1 MKNSPASKGLKEV
14 LAYLPPG
21 LERILQYLDEPECRE
36 LEEIRLRIGRPLLLR
51 INDRECTLDNK
62 GRLHNELDRG
72 YTVSE
77 DDLRRTIACI
87 MDNSLYAYEEDINR
101 GFITMPG
108 GHRVGLAGQVLAQG
122 GEVRRVKD
130 FSSLCIRLAREVL
143 GCARPLFSLI
153 CPRPKEILNTLII
166 SPPRCGKT
174 TILRDVARFLSSG
187 SSSWTGCNV
196 ALIDERSELAGC
208 YQGIPQLNVGPR
220 TDVLDGCPKHLG
232 MGMALRALSPRVII
246 TDELGSRQDVEAVRE
261 CVNAGVQ
268 VISTVHA
275 SSLEELQKRPM
286 LNELLNLKVFSLAVF
301 LSRRQGPGSLES
313 FVRMNDYAD

>member
-1 MKNSPASKGLKEV
+1 MKHSPAGKGLKEV

-21 LERILQYLDEPECRE
+21 LEKILRHLDEQECRE
-36 LEEIRLRIGRPLLLR
+36 LEEIRIRVGRPLLLR
-51 INDRECTLDNK
+51 INDRECTLDYQ
-62 GRLHNELDRG
+62 GRIHHELDRG
-72 YTVSE
+72 YVVGD
-77 DDLRRTIACI
+77 DDLHRAVACI
-87 MDNSLYAYEEDINR
+87 MDNSLYAFEEDINR
-101 GFITMPG
+101 GFITIPG

-143 GCARPLFSLI
+143 GCARPLYNLI
-153 CPRPKEILNTLII
+153 CPRPQEILNTLII

-187 SSSWTGCNV
+187 GGLWPGCNV
-196 ALIDERSELAGC
+196 SLIDERSELAGC
-208 YQGIPQLNVGPR
+208 YQGVPQLNVGPR

-232 MGMALRALSPRVII
+232 MSMALRALSPRVII
-246 TDELGSRQDVEAVRE
+246 TDELGSRADVEAVRE

-275 SSLEELQKRPM
+275 SSMEELQRRPM
-286 LNELLNLKVFSLAVF
+286 LKELLNLKAFSLAVF
-301 LSRRQGPGSLES
+301 LSRRQGPGSMES
-313 FVRMNDYAD
+313 LVRMNDYVD

>member
-1 MKNSPASKGLKEV
+1 MRNYPASKGLREV

-21 LERILQYLDEPECRE
+21 LKRILQYLDEPQCRE
-36 LEEIRLRIGRPLLLR
+36 LEEIRLRIGRPLMLRLL
-51 INDRECTLDNK
+51 DRECTLDSK
-62 GRLHNELDRG
+62 GLFHNELDRG
-72 YTVSE
+72 YIVSE
-77 DDLRRTIACI
+77 DDLRRTMAGI

-101 GFITMPG
+101 GFITIPG
-108 GHRVGLAGQVLAQG
+108 GHRVGLAGQVLVQG

-130 FSSLCIRLAREVL
+130 FSSLCIRLAREVP

-153 CPRPKEILNTLII
+153 CPRPQELLNTLII

-174 TILRDVARFLSSG
+174 TILRDVARFLSAGG
-187 SSSWTGCNV
+187 SSWAGCNV

-208 YQGIPQLNVGPR
+208 YLGIPQLNVGPR

-246 TDELGSRQDVEAVRE
+246 TDELGSRKDVEAVRE

-275 SSLEELQKRPM
+275 SSLEELRMRPM
-286 LNELLNLKVFSLAVF
+286 LNELLNLKVFSLAIF
-301 LSRRQGPGSLES
+301 LSRRQGPGSLEG
-313 FVRMNDYAD
+313 FVRLNDYAD